1 MKPYSVKTTFDCIKA
16 GDKFRFNPVDET
28 FLKIEPILSG
38 GYIINCIKIKT
49 GTPHVLSGDT
59 EIYVKG

>member
-1 MKPYSVKTTFDCIKA
+1 MKPYLIETTFDCIKA

-28 FLKIEPILSG
+28 FLKIEPILVG
-38 GYIINCIKIKT
+38 GYVINCVKIKT

-59 EIYVKG
+59 NIYTKG